1 MCNLTLKPG
10 LVQVAAT
17 PDLMLAYI
25 DVFLGGDEKRPDL
38 PPKLMQRLPMTV
50 IFGGEGSYM
59 APYSLHSDN
68 LLTSLIGQV
77 NCHLTKNG
85 MISTSFYIH
94 H

>member
-1 MCNLTLKPG
+1 MFFE
-10 LVQVAAT
+10 QVAAT

-38 PPKLMQRLPMTV
+38 PPKLMQRLPMTI

-59 APYSLHSDN
+59 APYTLHSDN

-77 NCHLTKNG
+77 RLQSLFVINRSSSCGFLTDMCK
-85 MISTSFYIH
+85 
-94 H
+94 

>member
-1 MCNLTLKPG
+1 MCNLTLKSG
-10 LVQVAAT
+10 FVQVAAT

-38 PPKLMQRLPMTV
+38 PPKLMQRLPMTI

-59 APYSLHSDN
+59 APYNLHSDN

-77 NCHLTKNG
+77 R
-85 MISTSFYIH
+85 
-94 H
+94 